1 MPKEKFM
8 SVSNAKRFLTAFNSI
23 EYSLK
28 TRYGFNRAMGFSEL
42 IRKTV
47 VLNYTVRKYEDEL
60 VDYGRLRNAIIHN
73 NNEDFVIAEPH
84 ESVVENIE
92 HIEKLIN
99 KPPLVLDSVAR
110 QDVLTINASA
120 TMKEVVIL
128 MTKSKYS
135 NIPVYDNDKLIGIAN
150 GQKIL
155 DSFGQFMLSGG
166 KADVFLSSVKIEDM
180 LSSLEN
186 NDYYFVAP
194 SSLTIEEALKAFHD
208 NAKLLAILITKHGK
222 ATEMPLGIMTGK
234 DVIEANAI
242 LESY

>member
-1 MPKEKFM
+1 M
-8 SVSNAKRFLTAFNSI
+8 SVSNAKRFLKAFNNI

-28 TRYGFNRAMGFSEL
+28 TRYSFNRAMGFSEL

-47 VLNYTVRKYEDEL
+47 SLNYVVRKYEDDL

-73 NNEDFVIAEPH
+73 NNEDIVIAEPH

-99 KPPLVLDSVAR
+99 KPPLVIDTVAR
-110 QDVLTINASA
+110 KDVLICEANAK
-120 TMKEVVIL
+120 MKDVIIM

-135 NIPVYDNDKLIGIAN
+135 NIPVYDGENLIGIAN

-155 DSFGQFMLSGG
+155 DSFGQFILAGG

-180 LSSLEN
+180 LSSIDN
-186 NDYYFVAP
+186 NDYYLVAN
-194 SSLTIEEALKAFHD
+194 SKLSLEDALNAFHG
-208 NAKLLAILITKHGK
+208 NAKLLAILITKTGK
-222 ATEMPLGIMTGK
+222 MKEKPLGIMTGK

-242 LESY
+242 LEKY

>member
-1 MPKEKFM
+1 MPTT
-8 SVSNAKRFLTAFNSI
+8 NAKRFLKAFNNI

-28 TRYGFNRAMGFSEL
+28 TRYDFNRAMGFSEL

-47 VLNYTVRKYEDEL
+47 SLNYVVRKYEDDL

-73 NNEDFVIAEPH
+73 SNEDIVIAEPH

-99 KPPLVLDSVAR
+99 KPPLVLDTVAR
-110 QDVLTINASA
+110 KDVLTCEANAK
-120 TMKEVVIL
+120 MKDVIIM

-135 NIPVYDNDKLIGIAN
+135 NIPVYDGEQLIGIAN

-155 DSFGQFMLSGG
+155 DSFGQFILAGG
-166 KADVFLSSVKIEDM
+166 KADVFLSNVKIEDM
-180 LSSLEN
+180 LSAIN
-186 NDYYFVAP
+186 NDYYLVKNAKL
-194 SSLTIEEALKAFHD
+194 SLEDSLNAFHD
-208 NAKLLAILITKHGK
+208 NPKLLAILITKTGK
-222 ATEMPLGIMTGK
+222 MKERPLGIMTGK

-242 LESY
+242 LEKY